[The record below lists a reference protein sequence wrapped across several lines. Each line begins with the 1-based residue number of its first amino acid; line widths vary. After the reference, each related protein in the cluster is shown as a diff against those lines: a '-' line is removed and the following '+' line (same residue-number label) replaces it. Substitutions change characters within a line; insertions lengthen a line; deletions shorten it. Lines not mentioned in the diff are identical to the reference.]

1 MSSPVSPILR
11 ELVARRAEFLCEY
24 CLLRECDLY
33 YGAQVDHIISERQGG
48 PTTLENL
55 AFACAWCNRQKGSDI
70 AAIDPAT
77 GQLVRLLNPRTDRWS
92 EHLLLVGGRIEWRTA
107 IGEATVRLLKMN
119 DQHRIEE
126 REALRA
132 NGKYPSPAALRQLRG
147 D

>member
-1 MSSPVSPILR
+1 MLR
-11 ELVARRAEFLCEY
+11 R
-24 CLLRECDLY
+24 
-33 YGAQVDHIISERQGG
+33 
-48 PTTLENL
+48 TTS
-55 AFACAWCNRQKGSDI
+55 AGAWCNRQKGSDI

-126 REALRA
+126 REILRV
-132 NGKYPSPAALRQLRG
+132 NGKYPSSAALRRLRR